1 MTMRQNKEQLLA
13 KVDLL
18 REQAAAKMSEIRP
31 LRDQLASLTAEHD
44 WLQAQIWDL
53 SRQAAV
59 IKVLPARGYSG
70 PRKASK
76 KPSQLSLNAIYG
88 RMNQEQRQEL
98 LVQLQQMDNEL

>member
-1 MTMRQNKEQLLA
+1 MKTRAELQAQIDA
-13 KVDLL
+13 L
-18 REQAAAKMSEIRP
+18 RDRAIGLMNQIRP
-31 LRDQLASLTAEHD
+31 LRETLNGLTQQHD

-76 KPSQLSLNAIYG
+76 KPSQLSLNAIYSS
-88 RMNQEQRQEL
+88 MNQEQRQEL